1 MRLDARG
8 GGVDLLV
15 ESPLAIDGAA
25 WRAAQRE
32 AEHLRATDARAS
44 ASYTRAMSNSGP
56 DYRALSVSE
65 RIQLVEDIWDSIV
78 AENPESVQLTPAQR
92 AELKRRLD
100 AHDADPSS
108 AVSWD
113 EVRSELFQRNH

>member
-1 MRLDARG
+1 
-8 GGVDLLV
+8 
-15 ESPLAIDGAA
+15 
-25 WRAAQRE
+25 
-32 AEHLRATDARAS
+32 
-44 ASYTRAMSNSGP
+44 MSNSTP

>member
-1 MRLDARG
+1 M
-8 GGVDLLV
+8 
-15 ESPLAIDGAA
+15 STKLAAHAG
-25 WRAAQRE
+25 
-32 AEHLRATDARAS
+32 
-44 ASYTRAMSNSGP
+44 ASYTPAMTRSAP

-78 AENPESVQLTPAQR
+78 SENPESVQLTPAQR

-100 AHDADPSS
+100 AHDADPSN